1 MKRLRLLPVFFIGLI
16 LVMGAGL
23 IVLPR
28 QEFSSLEKRYLASPP
43 ALTLA
48 GGQFSRDMEEYL
60 GDHFPLRANWVGL
73 DARRRL
79 LTGIMAADSV
89 WRLPDGAL
97 VESPLDYDATRLTR
111 NVALLS
117 DFAREAA
124 LPFALVAPPAAGA
137 VSPQAGYYPYPD
149 EAVLEGLNPEGIRMV
164 PLFEAFKASEV
175 PLYYRTDPHWN
186 GQGAYRAYQLASSAL
201 GFEALPV
208 QAFSVTESPGFFG
221 SAYARSGL
229 WSTPPDILELWDSG
243 AKLSLTFD
251 GKPETHDSLF
261 FTRHLSEADQYPVF
275 LDGNHGLTDIINHDR
290 PSGRALLVL
299 KDSYGNSLVPLL
311 LPHFDRVTVIDLRA
325 YRGNVLS
332 LARENGCDQILAVY
346 ALRTLATGSN
356 FAWLIQGD
364 QRPGAT
370 MQ

>member
-1 MKRLRLLPVFFIGLI
+1 MKRLRLLPILFIGLI

-23 IVLPR
+23 LVLPR
-28 QEFSSLEKRYLASPP
+28 QEFSPLEKRYLASPP
-43 ALTLA
+43 ALTLE

-60 GDHFPLRANWVGL
+60 GDHFPLRADWVGL
-73 DARRRL
+73 NARYRL
-79 LTGIMAADSV
+79 LTGIMAADNV

-97 VESPLDYDATRLTR
+97 VEAPLGSDTARLER
-111 NVALLS
+111 NLRLLS
-117 DFAREAA
+117 DFARKAA
-124 LPFALVAPPAAGA
+124 LPFALVTPPAAGA
-137 VSPQAGYYPYPD
+137 VSPRAGYYPYPD
-149 EAVLEGLNPEGIRMV
+149 EGLLESLDPAGIRVV
-164 PLFEAFKASEV
+164 PLFEAFKASDI

-201 GFEALPV
+201 GFEALP
-208 QAFSVTESPGFFG
+208 ARDFTVTESPGFFG

-243 AKLSLTFD
+243 AKLSLSFD
-251 GKPETHDSLF
+251 GKPDVHDSLF

-290 PSGRALLVL
+290 PSGRKLLVL

-325 YRGNVLS
+325 YRGKLLS
-332 LARENGCDQILAVY
+332 LISENGYDQILAVY
-346 ALRTLATGSN
+346 ALNALATDSN
-356 FAWLIQGD
+356 FAWLMRG
-364 QRPGAT
+364 GE
-370 MQ
+370 